1 MKEEILF
8 EKLDVYV
15 DILLDQIMHEGWREA
30 LAGLFKNPRVQAKL
44 NSPGGRELFAK
55 EVEKLHHLPHDQ
67 ARLVVARQWAGSM
80 I

>member
-1 MKEEILF
+1 MKKKILF
-8 EKLDVYV
+8 EKLDTYV
-15 DILLDQIMHEGWREA
+15 DILLDQIMQEGWKEA
-30 LAGLFKNPRVQAKL
+30 LVGLMKHPRIQAKL

-67 ARLVVARQWAGSM
+67 ARLVVARQWARSM